1 MDTAGQPCDRH
12 TPAES
17 AAAEPT
23 LPQLCDRHADD
34 ERVALLA
41 LLAERHAL
49 AGQAKG
55 DTSWPAIAAEVAL
68 YGSAV
73 RLWDDLHADTLTISD
88 DIALRQAT
96 ILLQRW
102 RADGFSPVTVLDAG
116 YPVML
121 RSIVQL
127 PPLLFLDGNPA
138 PTQPG
143 VAIVGSRA
151 ATVRGRS
158 IAGHLA
164 RALVHQGISVISGL
178 ADGIDT
184 AAHQGTLEAGGHPIG
199 VLGTGIDRVYP
210 AGAASAALHRQVAT
224 AGTLISQFW
233 PGALPARH
241 HFPLRN
247 ITISG
252 LGHAAIIVEAGE
264 HSGTRGLAR
273 ASLDHGRPIILT
285 DLVAAGTDWGRALA
299 SRPGVHVAAGTADV
313 LTALSQIL
321 AADHSENLTLTTA
334 SLPQDGT

>member
-1 MDTAGQPCDRH
+1 MDTPGQPCDRH
-12 TPAES
+12 RPVES
-17 AAAEPT
+17 AAAVPT
-23 LPQLCDRHADD
+23 LPQLCDHHAQE

-41 LLAERHAL
+41 LLAERPAL
-49 AGQAKG
+49 AGQTG
-55 DTSWPAIAAEVAL
+55 GETSWPAIAAEVAL
-68 YGSAV
+68 HGSAV
-73 RLWDDLHADTLTISD
+73 RLWDDLHADTLTSSD
-88 DIALRQAT
+88 DIALREAAT
-96 ILLQRW
+96 MLQRW
-102 RADGFSPVTVLDAG
+102 HADGFTPVTVLDAD

-121 RSIVQL
+121 RSITQL
-127 PPLLFLDGNPA
+127 PPLLFLDGNPV

-151 ATVRGRS
+151 ATQRGRS

-164 RALVHQGISVISGL
+164 RSLVQQGISVISGL

-210 AGAASAALHRQVAT
+210 AGAASAELHRQVAT

-264 HSGTRGLAR
+264 HSGTRSLAR
-273 ASLDHGRPIILT
+273 AALDHGRPIILT
-285 DLVAAGTDWGRALA
+285 DLVADGTDWGRALA

-313 LTALSQIL
+313 LAALGQIL
-321 AADHSENLTLTTA
+321 AGDSSENLSLATA
-334 SLPQDGT
+334 SAPQDGT